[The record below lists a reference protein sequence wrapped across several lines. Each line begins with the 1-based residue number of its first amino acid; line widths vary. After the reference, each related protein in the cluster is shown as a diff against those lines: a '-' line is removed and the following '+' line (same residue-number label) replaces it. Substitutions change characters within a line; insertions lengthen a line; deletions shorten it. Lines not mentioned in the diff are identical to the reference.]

1 MKPAAFDY
9 RCPDSLDEALR
20 ILADAGDGAKVL
32 AGGQSLLPMLNLRIV
47 RPRLVVD
54 IGRLLELDYL
64 RRAADGGL
72 CIGALTRH
80 RVLESSPLVA
90 AMFPVVPEVMPHVA
104 HLAIRN
110 RGTLGGSLSHA
121 DPAAELPL
129 LARLLDAT
137 LVVRSAAAERRV
149 AARDFFLGP
158 LSPALRPEEL
168 LVAVE
173 IPALAHQG
181 WGFDEVARRAG
192 DFALAAAGVVL
203 QVEQGRIACARVA
216 LTGVGDV
223 PLRCPGAEALLAGR
237 ELDRAPDQALLE
249 RAAQAA
255 CDGLQPR
262 QDLQA
267 SAALRLHLAAVV
279 VHRALRKAWQ
289 RATGAA

>member
-9 RCPDSLDEALR
+9 RCPDSLDEALH
-20 ILADAGDGAKVL
+20 ILADAGEGAKVL

-80 RVLESSPLVA
+80 RMLESSPLVA
-90 AMFPVVPEVMPHVA
+90 AMFPVVAEAMSHVA

-158 LSPALRPEEL
+158 LTPALQAEEL

-173 IPALAHQG
+173 IPALVHQG

-237 ELDRAPDQALLE
+237 ALDQAPDPALLE
-249 RAAQAA
+249 QAAQAA

-267 SAALRLHLAAVV
+267 SAALRLHLAGVV

>member
-9 RCPDSLDEALR
+9 HCPDSLDEALQ
-20 ILADAGDGAKVL
+20 ILADAGGSAKVL

-72 CIGALTRH
+72 SIGALTRH

-90 AMFPVVPEVMPHVA
+90 GVFPVVAQAMHHVA

-158 LSPALRPEEL
+158 LSPALQPEEL

-173 IPALAHQG
+173 VPAWAHQG
-181 WGFDEVARRAG
+181 WGFEEVARRAG
-192 DFALAAAGVVL
+192 DFALAAAGVL
-203 QVEQGRIACARVA
+203 LRVEQGRIACARVA

-223 PLRCPGAEALLAGR
+223 PLRCAGAEALLAGR
-237 ELDRAPDQALLE
+237 ALEQPPHPALLE
-249 RAAQAA
+249 QAAQAA

-267 SAALRLHLAAVV
+267 SAALRLHLAGVV

>member
-9 RCPDSLDEALR
+9 RRPDSLDEALR
-20 ILADAGDGAKVL
+20 ILADAGDSAKVL
-32 AGGQSLLPMLNLRIV
+32 SGGQSLLPMLNLRIV

-64 RRAADGGL
+64 RRGESGGL
-72 CIGALTRH
+72 LIGALTRH
-80 RVLESSPLVA
+80 RVLESSPLA
-90 AMFPVVPEVMPHVA
+90 AEVFPVVPEAMQHVA

-137 LVVRSAAAERRV
+137 LVLRSAAAERRV
-149 AARDFFLGP
+149 AAQDFFVGP
-158 LSPALRPEEL
+158 LSTALRPDEL
-168 LVAVE
+168 LVAVA

-181 WGFDEVARRAG
+181 WGFEEVARRAG

-203 QVEQGRIACARVA
+203 QVEQRRIVCARVA

-223 PLRCPGAEALLAGR
+223 PLRCPRAEELLAGQVL
-237 ELDRAPDQALLE
+237 EPALLE
-249 RAAQAA
+249 QAAQAA
-255 CDGLQPR
+255 CDTVQPR

-267 SAALRLHLAAVV
+267 SAALRLHLAGVV
-279 VHRALRKAWQ
+279 VQRALRKAWQ
-289 RATGAA
+289 RATGDA